1 MLLGWNLKSR
11 ENCSGRHNKFS
22 GFETELSKQHLGMSN
37 KKMFQ
42 QNNAILPFVFCSVLF
57 RANDT
62 VQMIMSDSCEGHNI
76 LICKTGFNGPNHY
89 LGSAHLN
96 PDFIKGKLCSLNFF
110 FRLSILKSVDNA
122 HYSTLHSGYFAR
134 GVDFHTK

>member
-1 MLLGWNLKSR
+1 
-11 ENCSGRHNKFS
+11 
-22 GFETELSKQHLGMSN
+22 
-37 KKMFQ
+37 MFQ
-42 QNNAILPFVFCSVLF
+42 QNNSNAILLFVFCSVLF

-62 VQMIMSDSCEGHNI
+62 VQMIMNDSCEGHNI

-122 HYSTLHSGYFAR
+122 HTTPPSTRDIWPEGWISIQSSG
-134 GVDFHTK
+134 VVEEVVV